1 MARRVQYVSRTRA
14 PRSFTLGVPVRT
26 EAVQASC
33 CGGVLEIDAPKATKA
48 RPPKLEIQLSKFEN
62 RAGPEPRVGFAYIP
76 SHGREE
82 DEHG

>member
-33 CGGVLEIDAPKATKA
+33 RDDVIEIDAPEAAKA
-48 RPPKLEIQLSKFEN
+48 RPPGLETQLSKFEN
-62 RAGPEPRVGFAYIP
+62 RAGPGLRVGFA
-76 SHGREE
+76 
-82 DEHG
+82 